1 MDLNRAD
8 TVIKPQWTEGP
19 ACLVSGVHSPHC
31 GGVAVDTC
39 LPDIAAP
46 CDRNADGVLL
56 EFSVPTGLRKSDLA
70 RPLQSRSRLALAH
83 AMTRP
88 DHAPNHS
95 NHPGGNGPACGSIA
109 FSHPCPHTSS
119 SGLSEAGAGV
129 AIHPDI
135 QVNAVATCANAH
147 FPRARQAVSTR
158 HGLAGRGHQAV
169 DCRARSPGLTIT
181 SWCLDCAVSV
191 HTFCQPWGNAPTGH
205 RAQAAIAHHAIL
217 EAASDATEIAW

>member
-56 EFSVPTGLRKSDLA
+56 EFSVPTGLRNFDLA
-70 RPLQSRSRLALAH
+70 RPLQSRSCLALAH

-88 DHAPNHS
+88 DHAPNHVNQS
-95 NHPGGNGPACGSIA
+95 GGCGVACGSLA
-109 FSHPCPHTSS
+109 SSNSCPHAAS
-119 SGLSEAGAGV
+119 SGLPEAGAGA
-129 AIHPDI
+129 AIHPNI
-135 QVNAVATCANAH
+135 QVHAVATCANAH
-147 FPRARQAVSTR
+147 LS
-158 HGLAGRGHQAV
+158 
-169 DCRARSPGLTIT
+169 
-181 SWCLDCAVSV
+181 
-191 HTFCQPWGNAPTGH
+191 
-205 RAQAAIAHHAIL
+205 
-217 EAASDATEIAW
+217 